1 MQEETSGPGEKFLY
15 GVSGLSVL
23 VEQGL
28 HEQVIDRVQFLV
40 GIQRGQQILPVLV
53 EDLQDHQSIVR
64 IVLILSL
71 CLRREESLLL
81 LAVVFQRVHKLQ
93 HDLAAV
99 LVCDC
104 DESGAVLI
112 RHGASSFC
120 LYSRGIVTDFPE
132 DCKGVNFW
140 KCGKLG
146 RWGWIYPA

>member
-71 CLRREESLLL
+71 CLRREESLVL
-81 LAVVFQRVHKLQ
+81 LAVVFQR
-93 HDLAAV
+93 
-99 LVCDC
+99 
-104 DESGAVLI
+104 
-112 RHGASSFC
+112 C
-120 LYSRGIVTDFPE
+120 LLYTSHLYQLR
-132 DCKGVNFW
+132 
-140 KCGKLG
+140 
-146 RWGWIYPA
+146 RR